1 MARSHHRKKHKEHLR
16 NFKQSHEG
24 TAAVKAKAK
33 GKAAGVFAFGGVA
46 VGLLL
51 GYLAS
56 NGSLIWAAVGLIA
69 GGTAGY
75 LIGRR
80 VDGSSRN

>member
-24 TAAVKAKAK
+24 TASVKAK
-33 GKAAGVFAFGGVA
+33 GKASGVFAFGGVA

-56 NGSLIWAAVGLIA
+56 NGSLLWAIAGLIA
-69 GGTAGY
+69 GGATGY
-75 LIGRR
+75 FIGRS
-80 VDGSSRN
+80 VDGSR

>member
-1 MARSHHRKKHKEHLR
+1 MARSHHRKKHREHLR

-24 TAAVKAKAK
+24 TASVKAK
-33 GKAAGVFAFGGVA
+33 GKASGVFTFGGVA

-56 NGSLIWAAVGLIA
+56 NGSLVWAAAGLVI

-75 LIGRR
+75 LLGRR
-80 VDGSSRN
+80 IDGGS

>member
-1 MARSHHRKKHKEHLR
+1 MARPHHRKKHKEHLK

-24 TAAVKAKAK
+24 STSSFRRSKSKASA
-33 GKAAGVFAFGGVA
+33 VFAFGGGA

-51 GYLAS
+51 VYLAS
-56 NGSLIWAAVGLIA
+56 NGALVWAGAGLVAGAV
-69 GGTAGY
+69 AGY

-80 VDGSSRN
+80 VDREK

>member
-24 TAAVKAKAK
+24 AASVKAK
-33 GKAAGVFAFGGVA
+33 GKASGVFTFGGVA

-56 NGSLIWAAVGLIA
+56 NGLLVWAIVGLVA
-69 GGTAGY
+69 GGAAGY
-75 LIGRR
+75 LIGRSIDR
-80 VDGSSRN
+80 GSS

>member
-1 MARSHHRKKHKEHLR
+1 MARSHHRKKHREHLR

-24 TAAVKAKAK
+24 TASVKAK
-33 GKAAGVFAFGGVA
+33 GKASGVFTFGGVA

-56 NGSLIWAAVGLIA
+56 NGSLVWTVAGLII

-75 LIGRR
+75 FLGRR
-80 VDGSSRN
+80 IDAGN